1 MNIISYDKYTQ
12 DYRFYTG
19 VNCVVPNIGGYP
31 GSVKFLAI
39 SRYSQT
45 GDYISAVRI
54 YKYMPDSLFQIKE
67 WVSDTRQKI
76 RDNEHRLSNFE
87 ME

>member
-1 MNIISYDKYTQ
+1 MNIISYDKYMQ
-12 DYRFYTG
+12 GYRFYTG
-19 VNCVVPNIGGYP
+19 VNCVVPNIDGYP
-31 GSVKFLAI
+31 GSVKFLAF

-67 WVSDTRQKI
+67 WVGDTRQKI
-76 RDNEHRLSNFE
+76 RDNEHRLSNLE

>member
-1 MNIISYDKYTQ
+1 MNIISYDKYMH

-19 VNCVVPNIGGYP
+19 VTCVIPNTDGYP

-45 GDYISAVRI
+45 GDYMSGVRI
-54 YKYMPDSLFQIKE
+54 YKYMPNSLFQIKE
-67 WVSDTRQKI
+67 WVGYTKQKI
-76 RDNEHRLSNFE
+76 RDNEHRLSNWG

>member
-1 MNIISYDKYTQ
+1 MNIISYDKYMH

-19 VNCVVPNIGGYP
+19 VKCVVPNIGGHP

-45 GDYISAVRI
+45 GDYISNVRI
-54 YKYMPDSLFQIKE
+54 YKYMPEIKE
-67 WVSDTRQKI
+67 WVGNTRQKI
-76 RDNEHRLSNFE
+76 RDNEHRLSNWE